1 MPKQPLRRL
10 TNTDSLRRLDLGVH
24 PRIASRRPLGSG
36 AGGLLALAI
45 VGVWMAWQADRV
57 HVIEPDAPLPRALP
71 ASSLMGSIAT
81 LPPSA
86 GPGVRIAAP
95 TPASPVDKASAQETS
110 DGSGLEPEVPGGG

>member
-1 MPKQPLRRL
+1 MPKQPLQRL
-10 TNTDSLRRLDLGVH
+10 IDTDSLRPVDLDVR

-36 AGGLLALAI
+36 AGGLLALAV

-57 HVIEPDAPLPRALP
+57 NVIEPD
-71 ASSLMGSIAT
+71 SSLMGSIAT
-81 LPPSA
+81 LPPPA

-95 TPASPVDKASAQETS
+95 TPASPVDEASAQEAS